1 MKTIEVNLQ
10 NIHDIYNEFNIK
22 TVNDDFE
29 NYVLKQTKNIG
40 KKEKACI
47 QISCKEPPSKAEKE
61 QAVSAIKANF
71 QEENLEIQSRIKK
84 FYIIGA
90 VLFLIGCLFLIPIH
104 FLHVYNAPE
113 VISVIF
119 EIVTWVFIW
128 EFVECV
134 TFRPFNERIRKGR
147 VDKILKGEI
156 IFK

>member
-29 NYVLKQTKNIG
+29 NYVLKQ
-40 KKEKACI
+40 
-47 QISCKEPPSKAEKE
+47 
-61 QAVSAIKANF
+61 
-71 QEENLEIQSRIKK
+71 KK
-84 FYIIGA
+84 FYILGA

-104 FLHVYNAPE
+104 FLHAYNAPE
-113 VISVIF
+113 VVGVIF
-119 EIVTWVFIW
+119 EIITWVFIW

-156 IFK
+156 FSNEN